1 MKAHGVPIERP
12 YWVDAIDHFS
22 PDSISEL
29 PDSVD
34 VAIVGA
40 GFTGLSAARA
50 LAMRGASVAVLEA
63 HHAGWGAS
71 SRNGGMVL
79 TGLKQPAS
87 ALVGRFGIGRARQL
101 FDASLRSIDCVE
113 RIVREESIEC
123 DFNRCGH
130 AEVACKPR
138 HFDGMRKEAE
148 LLATSFGHHV
158 QIVDR
163 GHLGTIV
170 ASDAYHGAV
179 VDVASAR
186 IDPAR
191 FVFGLATAAS
201 RRGAT
206 IAHDAPVSAIEK
218 IKGVGY
224 SVATAR
230 GALRAGKVLVA
241 TGAYTGALNATI
253 GARVIAVGSYVIT
266 TEPLDESRA
275 SALIPG
281 GRMIFDSNNFL
292 HYYRLTPDRR
302 MLFGGRAAFFPADER
317 TVRDSA
323 EILRKGMVGV
333 FPQLRDARV
342 DHVWGGSIDFTFDML
357 PHAGVHEGLYYALGY
372 AGHGVAMATYLGER
386 IAIAMAGGG
395 KAEEALDTGPLPQP
409 PIGLNGSAPW
419 FLPLAGAWYRLLD
432 WAS

>member
-1 MKAHGVPIERP
+1 MPKT
-12 YWVDAIDHFS
+12 
-22 PDSISEL
+22 
-29 PDSVD
+29 VD
-34 VAIVGA
+34 VAVIGA

-50 LAMRGASVAVLEA
+50 LATRGASVVVVEA
-63 HHAGWGAS
+63 HHPGWGAS

-138 HFDGMRKEAE
+138 HFDAMRKEAE
-148 LLATSFGHHV
+148 LLATSFGHPM

-163 GHLGTIV
+163 GHLGALI

-179 VDVASAR
+179 IDGASAR

-191 FVFGLATAAS
+191 FVFGLAAAAK
-201 RRGAT
+201 RRGAV
-206 IAHDAPVSAIEK
+206 IAQDTPVTGIQK
-218 IKGVGY
+218 IKGAGY
-224 SVATAR
+224 SITTGGGEFRAT
-230 GALRAGKVLVA
+230 KVLVA
-241 TGAYTGALNATI
+241 TGAYTGAVNESIAR
-253 GARVIAVGSYVIT
+253 RVIAVGSYVIA
-266 TEPLDESRA
+266 TERLDEPRA
-275 SALIPG
+275 SALIPS

-302 MLFGGRAAFFPADER
+302 LLFGGRAAFFPADER

-333 FPQLRDARV
+333 FPQLRDTRIDYA
-342 DHVWGGSIDFTFDML
+342 WGGSIDFAFDML

-395 KAEEALDTGPLPQP
+395 KAEEALDTGPLPAP
-409 PIGLNGSAPW
+409 PLGITGSAPW

>member
-1 MKAHGVPIERP
+1 
-12 YWVDAIDHFS
+12 
-22 PDSISEL
+22 
-29 PDSVD
+29 
-34 VAIVGA
+34 
-40 GFTGLSAARA
+40 
-50 LAMRGASVAVLEA
+50 MRGVSVAVLEA

-113 RIVREESIEC
+113 RIAREESIEC
-123 DFNRCGH
+123 DFSRCGH

-138 HFDGMRKEAE
+138 HFDAMRKEAE
-148 LLATSFGHHV
+148 LLATSFGHPV

-163 GHLGTIV
+163 GHLGALI
-170 ASDAYHGAV
+170 ASDTYHGAV
-179 VDVASAR
+179 VDTASAR

-191 FVFGLATAAS
+191 FVFGLAEAAN
-201 RRGAT
+201 RRGAA
-206 IAHDAPVSAIEK
+206 IVQDAPVTSIQK
-218 IKGVGY
+218 IKGAGY
-224 SVATAR
+224 SVTTGR
-230 GALRAGKVLVA
+230 GELRAGKVLVA
-241 TGAYTGALNATI
+241 SGAYTGAASASI
-253 GARVIAVGSYVIT
+253 ARRVIAVGSYVIA
-266 TEPLDESRA
+266 TERLDEHRA
-275 SALIPG
+275 SALIPS

-302 MLFGGRAAFFPADER
+302 LLFGGRAAFFPADER

-333 FPQLRDARV
+333 FPQLREARI
-342 DHVWGGSIDFTFDML
+342 DYAWGGSIDFAFDVL
-357 PHAGVHEGLYYALGY
+357 PHAGAHDGLYYALGY

-386 IAIAMAGGG
+386 IASAMAGGG
-395 KAEEALDTGPLPQP
+395 KAEEALDTGPLPAP
-409 PIGLNGSAPW
+409 PPGITGSAPW

>member
-1 MKAHGVPIERP
+1 MIERS
-12 YWVDAIDHFS
+12 YWLDAVGDLTT
-22 PDSISEL
+22 DATSEM
-29 PDSVD
+29 PKTVD
-34 VAIVGA
+34 VAVIGA

-50 LAMRGASVAVLEA
+50 LAMRGASVAVIEA

-113 RIVREESIEC
+113 RVVREESIEC

-138 HFDGMRKEAE
+138 HFDAMRKEAE
-148 LLATSFGHHV
+148 LLSTSFGHPMQV
-158 QIVDR
+158 VDR
-163 GHLGTIV
+163 GHLGTLI

-191 FVFGLATAAS
+191 YAFGLAAAAK
-201 RRGAT
+201 RRGAGIVQDASVTAIHRIRGAGYT
-206 IAHDAPVSAIEK
+206 IATE
-218 IKGVGY
+218 
-224 SVATAR
+224 R
-230 GALRAGKVLVA
+230 GELRATKVLVA
-241 TGAYTGALNATI
+241 TGAYTGAASASI
-253 GARVIAVGSYVIT
+253 ARRVIAVGSYVIA
-266 TEPLDESRA
+266 TEQLEPSRA
-275 SALIPG
+275 SALIPS

-302 MLFGGRAAFFPADER
+302 LLFGGRAAFCPADER

-323 EILRKGMVGV
+323 EILRKGMTGV
-333 FPQLRDARV
+333 FPQLRDARI
-342 DHVWGGSIDFTFDML
+342 DYAWGGSIDFAFDML

-386 IAIAMAGGG
+386 IAVAMAGGG
-395 KAEEALDTGPLPQP
+395 KAEEALDTGPLPAP
-409 PIGLNGSAPW
+409 PPGITGSAPW
-419 FLPLAGAWYRLLD
+419 FLPIAGAWYRLLD

>member
-1 MKAHGVPIERP
+1 MSAMPKT
-12 YWVDAIDHFS
+12 
-22 PDSISEL
+22 
-29 PDSVD
+29 VD
-34 VAIVGA
+34 VAVIGA

-50 LAMRGASVAVLEA
+50 LAMRGATVAVLEA

-101 FDASLRSIDCVE
+101 FDASLRSIDSVE

-138 HFDGMRKEAE
+138 HFDAMCKEAE
-148 LLATSFGHHV
+148 LLATSFGHPV
-158 QIVDR
+158 QIVGR
-163 GHLGTIV
+163 GHLGTVI

-179 VDVASAR
+179 IDTASAR

-191 FVFGLATAAS
+191 FVFGLAGAAK
-201 RRGAT
+201 RRGAV
-206 IAHDAPVSAIEK
+206 IVQDAPVTAIRK
-218 IKGVGY
+218 VKGAAY
-224 SVATAR
+224 SLTTGR
-230 GALRAGKVLVA
+230 GELRATKVLVA
-241 TGAYTGALNATI
+241 TGAYTGALSEPI
-253 GARVIAVGSYVIT
+253 ARCVIAVGSYVIA
-266 TEPLDESRA
+266 TERLDESRP
-275 SALIPG
+275 SALIPS

-302 MLFGGRAAFFPADER
+302 LLFGGRAAFFPADER

-323 EILRKGMVGV
+323 EILRKGMIGV
-333 FPQLRDARV
+333 FPQLRDARI
-342 DHVWGGSIDFTFDML
+342 DYAWGGTIDFAFDML

-386 IAIAMAGGG
+386 IATAMAGGG
-395 KAEEALDTGPLPQP
+395 KAEEALDTGPLPAP
-409 PIGLNGSAPW
+409 PLGITGTAPW